1 MKKTTKL
8 TALLTAAGIAA
19 GIALA
24 PMGVSAEPTPE
35 PGSVPIEYA
44 ETRLDMAVVILEHYA
59 QTAVGLAP
67 IFTDNFG
74 ICAADT
80 NADGKIDLSDA
91 SAYLTYYAMNAAG
104 IPMYME
110 TVADIFTAWHTANDA
125 LAAYQPIAEQFLKDA
140 ANTNEGGA
148 YSIVQLDN
156 DFIPELVL
164 SPDTSHYAGA
174 CTIYTYVD
182 GEVVLLGENC
192 FGSMGYIQYTH
203 TNDPQWHGTGYIIT
217 EDGYTGYCW
226 ATVQYL
232 YRGELTT
239 VHELVMDY
247 NTNEFSIDGVPSTEA
262 ECRAFIDSF
271 DADPIGR
278 DFTSISNYGSTW
290 RWW

>member
-1 MKKTTKL
+1 MKNTTKF
-8 TALLTAAGIAA
+8 TALLTAAGIIA
-19 GIALA
+19 GTALM
-24 PMGVSAEPTPE
+24 PMGVSAEATPE
-35 PGSVPIEYA
+35 PGSVPFGYA
-44 ETRLDMAVVILEHYA
+44 ETRLDMAVEILKHYA

-67 IFTDNFG
+67 IFTDNYG

-80 NADGKIDLSDA
+80 NADGKIDLPDA
-91 SAYLTYYAMNAAG
+91 SAYLTCYAMSAAG

-110 TVADIFTAWHTANDA
+110 TFADIFTAWHVANDA
-125 LAAYQPIAEQFLKDA
+125 LAAYQPIAKQFLEDT

-192 FGSMGYIQYTH
+192 FGSFGYIQYTH
-203 TNDPQWHGTGYIIT
+203 TYDPSWHGTGYIIT
-217 EDGYTGYCW
+217 EDGYTGYCG

-239 VHELVMDY
+239 VHQLIMNY
-247 NTNEFSIDGVPSTEA
+247 NSNEFSIDGVPSTEA
-262 ECRAFIDSF
+262 ECEAFIDSF

-278 DFTSISNYGSTW
+278 DYTSVSDTSW
-290 RWW
+290 SWW